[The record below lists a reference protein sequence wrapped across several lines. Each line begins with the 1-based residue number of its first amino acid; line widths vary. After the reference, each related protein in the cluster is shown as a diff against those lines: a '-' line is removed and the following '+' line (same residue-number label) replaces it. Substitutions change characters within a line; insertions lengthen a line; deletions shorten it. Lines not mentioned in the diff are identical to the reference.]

1 MLNRHLI
8 ALPMAFLVA
17 APALA
22 GISKSVSVEDALDG
36 RVPIVVAV
44 EGGGVNLDFS
54 ETGEMVRK
62 VTLDDTSKVLVDFDK
77 SLPIVRLFRGNVTS
91 KDVPSAKTTQLSV
104 TTEGADGAFHLY
116 IFPVTTSAKPAIFT
130 KFVIGGV
137 IRRKGSSSIATAA
150 VGAKVAQQNRT
161 LVDPRLKAR
170 VSHYVQLRSGGMS
183 DLKAAKRAKI
193 SIALARRLDELGKS
207 APAPVAVLPVPL
219 SASGAVAPIESSKV
233 AVVPPP
239 EPIVEVQ
246 PKSAPKHK
254 HKPRRSEDGP
264 APEPDEV
271 VKTVQA
277 IPSPDQSIP
286 SPALVAPSNTQVGV
300 LPDVQTPKKDVTQP
314 STAKRKSVV
323 FTHRLNQPT
332 IAKVELIN
340 HQVYANALLRGL
352 NKARLDGKIR
362 YGSNRWYAVNG
373 AVRLLRRGS
382 SLGKAIA
389 VSGMQRDGFMKL
401 LSDGGIES

>member
-44 EGGGVNLDFS
+44 EGGGVNVDFS

-130 KFVIGGV
+130 KFLIGGV

-193 SIALARRLDELGKS
+193 SIALARRLDELGQS

-219 SASGAVAPIESSKV
+219 SPSGAVAPIESSKV
-233 AVVPPP
+233 AVVPPLP
-239 EPIVEVQ
+239 EQ
-246 PKSAPKHK
+246 
-254 HKPRRSEDGP
+254 DG
-264 APEPDEV
+264 V
-271 VKTVQA
+271 VKPVQA
-277 IPSPDQSIP
+277 IPSPDKSV
-286 SPALVAPSNTQVGV
+286 PALVAPTNTQVGV
-300 LPDVQTPKKDVTQP
+300 LPDVQTPKKGITPP
-314 STAKRKSVV
+314 SIAKRKSVV
-323 FTHRLNQPT
+323 FTHRLNKPT